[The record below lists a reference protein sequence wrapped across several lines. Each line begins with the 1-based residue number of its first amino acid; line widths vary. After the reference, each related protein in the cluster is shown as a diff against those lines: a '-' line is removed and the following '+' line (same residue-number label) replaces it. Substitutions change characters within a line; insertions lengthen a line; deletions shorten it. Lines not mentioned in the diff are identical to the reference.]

1 MIINYYLTEFVCNH
15 RNNVLIINEVTRKDK
30 IIQKRIEFDTFVKKN
45 ALKHIIFV
53 GKSALK

>member
-1 MIINYYLTEFVCNH
+1 MIINYYLTKIIYDY

-30 IIQKRIEFDTFVKKN
+30 IIQKRIEFDTYVKKN